1 MAFNLDKLS
10 EIAKSRSEEAIEKA
24 QRRKAGRGWLHMS
37 QDIALSLR
45 YYLRKMNMTQ
55 KEFAEKMGVSPAY
68 VGKLLKGQEN
78 LTLESICN
86 IQEVINRDLVSIYR
100 PYEYNTLL
108 SVSPIAE
115 FKDVKRSD
123 VYSSKQSI
131 STGYS
136 PISGDAA

>member
-24 QRRKAGRGWLHMS
+24 QRRKAGRGWLRMS

-45 YYLRKMNMTQ
+45 YSLRKMNMKQ

-136 PISGDAA
+136 PISVDAA

>member
-1 MAFNLDKLS
+1 
-10 EIAKSRSEEAIEKA
+10 
-24 QRRKAGRGWLHMS
+24 
-37 QDIALSLR
+37 
-45 YYLRKMNMTQ
+45 
-55 KEFAEKMGVSPAY
+55 MGVSPAY

>member
-24 QRRKAGRGWLHMS
+24 QRRKAGRGWLRMS

-45 YYLRKMNMTQ
+45 YSLRKMNMTQ